1 MPDPLI
7 SLGGFLDRIALS
19 AVRMQGWKSRFIDT
33 PDGNIHLFDIQGRGH
48 LPPILLLHG
57 LGSRSADYALLIRR
71 LKGLTR
77 RLIVPDVPGHG
88 LSRIPE
94 GGLNP
99 EMMESS
105 LLAAIDEVLDEPAIV
120 IGNSMGGLAAIR
132 FAGARPERVA
142 AMVLASPGG
151 APMDEH
157 GLRDLL
163 SVFKMKTHRE
173 ALHFV
178 DRMLGRP
185 SLIRHLLAVGVR
197 GRMNGRGPRELMSKI
212 TPKHMLT
219 AAELEG
225 IKAPTLLFWGAEDE
239 VLPIRGL
246 DFFRRHLPQHAVI
259 ESPERFGHS
268 PFVDDLRGF
277 SRRVETFLKET
288 L

>member
-1 MPDPLI
+1 MTDPLI
-7 SLGGFLDRIALS
+7 SLSGFLDRIALS
-19 AVRMQGWKSRFIDT
+19 AVRLQGWRSRFIDT

-71 LKGLTR
+71 LKRLTR

-88 LSRIPE
+88 LSRIPA
-94 GGLNP
+94 GGLEP
-99 EMMESS
+99 EAMESS
-105 LLAAIDEVLDEPAIV
+105 LLAAIDAVLDEPAIV
-120 IGNSMGGLAAIR
+120 IGNSLGGLAAIR

-151 APMDEH
+151 APLDDH

-163 SVFKMKTHRE
+163 DIFKMKTHRE

-185 SLIRHLLAVGVR
+185 NLIRHLLAVGVR
-197 GRMNGRGPRELMSKI
+197 GRMSSAGPRELMSKI
-212 TPKHMLT
+212 TPRHLLCPT
-219 AAELEG
+219 ELER
-225 IKAPTLLFWGAEDE
+225 ITAPTLLFWGAADE

-246 DFFRRHLPQHAVI
+246 DFFRRHLPQHAII

-268 PFVDDLRGF
+268 PFVDDLKGF
-277 SRRVETFLKET
+277 SRRVERFLRET